1 MISKKLIETDFT
13 LDLVFNAFNEIES
26 IEDDIKE
33 IIKKT
38 SNIVNLKNIIIVE
51 DGSTDGTSERLKE
64 LRKKYQIKLNQS
76 EQRRGY
82 SRALVDGI
90 NSAES
95 DFIFFSDLGGKFHW
109 EDISKLIQ
117 YLPEHDFVL
126 GIRVNRTDQKYRQL
140 LTYFY
145 SSYIRIFYSIK
156 SKDPDSGFRI
166 YKKSLIKNI
175 LSYTIHNKHL
185 LNSEF
190 TIKCLKRGAK
200 YKEVDINYIK
210 REGSSR
216 GLPLKIIPSVII
228 STIVNSFKIKKQ
240 VKLYE

>member
-33 IIKKT
+33 ILKKT
-38 SNIVNLKNIIIVE
+38 IDIVNLKNIIIVE

-64 LRKKYQIKLNQS
+64 LSKKYQIKLNQS
-76 EQRRGY
+76 KQRRGY
-82 SRALVDGI
+82 SKALIDGI
-90 NSAES
+90 NASES
-95 DFIFFSDLGGKFHW
+95 DFIFFSDLGGKFDW
-109 EDISKLIQ
+109 EDISKLTE

-126 GIRVNRTDQKYRQL
+126 GIRVNRRDQIYRQL
-140 LTYFY
+140 LTLFY
-145 SSYIRIFYSIK
+145 SIYIRIFYGIK

-166 YKKSLIKNI
+166 YKKSLIDNI
-175 LSYTIHNKHL
+175 LSQTIHNKHL

-190 TIKCLKRGAK
+190 TIKCIKQGAK
-200 YKEVDINYIK
+200 YKEVGINYIK
-210 REGSSR
+210 REGTSR

-228 STIVNSFKIKKQ
+228 FTIINSFKIKKQ